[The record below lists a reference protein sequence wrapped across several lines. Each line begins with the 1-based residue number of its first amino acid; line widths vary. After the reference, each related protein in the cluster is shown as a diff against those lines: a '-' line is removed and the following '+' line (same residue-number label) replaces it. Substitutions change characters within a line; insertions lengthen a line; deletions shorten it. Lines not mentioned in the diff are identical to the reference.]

1 MIVRHE
7 GKPPG
12 SVKMTSLEQYLDHLL
27 ELAHRRVGAD
37 LSRVLAR
44 SGLQRD
50 EWRVLEA
57 MADENGRSMGELA
70 QLVSMNHPT
79 LTKLIDRMVAKSWVQ
94 RNVDPHDSRRV
105 LVFITDVGLQT
116 ASGLHDSVQAHR
128 QSIDQV
134 LGERK
139 SRQLR
144 SMLATLIDEIADP
157 PARPKSRSANAGQT

>member
-1 MIVRHE
+1 MIGRHS
-7 GKPPG
+7 GKPPRFA
-12 SVKMTSLEQYLDHLL
+12 KMTSLEQYLDHLL

-37 LSRVLAR
+37 LSRVLAG

-57 MADENGRSMGELA
+57 LADELGRSMGELA

-94 RNVDPHDSRRV
+94 RNVDPRDSRRV

-116 ASGLHDSVQAHR
+116 ASALQDSVQAHR

-144 SMLATLIDEIADP
+144 SMLATLIDEIAEP

>member
-79 LTKLIDRMVAKSWVQ
+79 LTKLIDRMVAKSWVL
-94 RNVDPHDSRRV
+94 RNVDAADSRRV
-105 LVFITDVGLQT
+105 LVYITDVGLATMVRLEAPLEAHEQT
-116 ASGLHDSVQAHR
+116 LTSA
-128 QSIDQV
+128 

-139 SRQLR
+139 ARQLR
-144 SMLATLIDEIADP
+144 SLLAELIERA
-157 PARPKSRSANAGQT
+157 